1 VTDLKALEVAAAG
14 TSVDLADFLDAV
26 KFNEQG
32 LVPAIAQDS
41 ASGTVLML
49 AWMNRA
55 SIEQTLA
62 TGLVTYFSRSRQSLW
77 QKGET
82 SGNTQRLLSMQFDCD
97 GDAVL
102 MQVDQTG
109 PACHTERPNCF
120 YLNVQGGKWSSIL
133 KGCGAAALT
142 QRKE

>member
-1 VTDLKALEVAAAG
+1 MEQVVTDLKALEVAAAG
-14 TSVDLADFLDAV
+14 TSVDLAEFLDAV
-26 KFNEQG
+26 KFNDHG
-32 LVPAIAQDS
+32 LVPAIAQDR

-49 AWMNRA
+49 AWMNRT

-62 TGLVTYFSRSRQSLW
+62 SGSVTYFSRSRQSLW

-97 GDAVL
+97 GDAIL

-109 PACHTERPNCF
+109 PACHTERANCF
-120 YLNVQGGKWSSIL
+120 YLDVQGRQVVVDS
-133 KGCGAAALT
+133 
-142 QRKE
+142 

>member
-1 VTDLKALEVAAAG
+1 MTDLKALEVAAAG
-14 TSVDLADFLDAV
+14 TSVDLAEFLDAV
-26 KFNEQG
+26 KFNDQG
-32 LVPAIAQDS
+32 LVPAIAQES

-97 GDAVL
+97 GDAIL

-109 PACHTERPNCF
+109 PACPTERPNCF
-120 YLNVQGGKWSSIL
+120 YLNVQGGQVVV
-133 KGCGAAALT
+133 T
-142 QRKE
+142 T

>member
-1 VTDLKALEVAAAG
+1 MTDLKALEVAAAG
-14 TSVDLADFLDAV
+14 TSVDLAEFLDAV

-49 AWMNRA
+49 AWMNRT

-62 TGLVTYFSRSRQSLW
+62 SGSVTYFSRSRQSLW

-97 GDAVL
+97 GDAIL

-109 PACHTERPNCF
+109 PACHTERANCF
-120 YLNVQGGKWSSIL
+120 YLDVQGRQVVVNS
-133 KGCGAAALT
+133 
-142 QRKE
+142 

>member
-1 VTDLKALEVAAAG
+1 MEQVVTDLKALEVAAAG
-14 TSVDLADFLDAV
+14 TSVDLAEFLDAV
-26 KFNEQG
+26 KFNDQG
-32 LVPAIAQDS
+32 LVPAIAQDR

-49 AWMNRA
+49 AWVNRT

-62 TGLVTYFSRSRQSLW
+62 SGSVTYFSRSRQSLW

-97 GDAVL
+97 GDAIL

-109 PACHTERPNCF
+109 PACHTERANCF
-120 YLNVQGGKWSSIL
+120 YLDVQGRQVVVNS
-133 KGCGAAALT
+133 
-142 QRKE
+142 

>member
-1 VTDLKALEVAAAG
+1 MEQVVTDLKALEVATAG
-14 TSVDLADFLDAV
+14 TSVDLAEFLDAV
-26 KFNEQG
+26 KFNDQG
-32 LVPAIAQDS
+32 LVPAIAQDR

-49 AWMNRA
+49 AWMNRT

-62 TGLVTYFSRSRQSLW
+62 SGSVTYFSRSRQSLW

-97 GDAVL
+97 GDAIL

-109 PACHTERPNCF
+109 PACHTERANCF
-120 YLNVQGGKWSSIL
+120 YLDVQGRQVVVNS
-133 KGCGAAALT
+133 
-142 QRKE
+142 

>member
-1 VTDLKALEVAAAG
+1 MTDLKALEVAAAG
-14 TSVDLADFLDAV
+14 TSVDLAEFLDAV
-26 KFNEQG
+26 KFNDQG
-32 LVPAIAQDS
+32 LVPAIAQES

-97 GDAVL
+97 GDAIL

-109 PACHTERPNCF
+109 PACHTERANCF
-120 YLNVQGGKWSSIL
+120 YLDVQGRQVVVNS
-133 KGCGAAALT
+133 
-142 QRKE
+142 

>member
-14 TSVDLADFLDAV
+14 TSVDLAEFLDAV
-26 KFNEQG
+26 KFNDQG
-32 LVPAIAQDS
+32 LVPAIAQES

-97 GDAVL
+97 GDAIL

-120 YLNVQGGKWSSIL
+120 YLNVQGGQVVV
-133 KGCGAAALT
+133 T
-142 QRKE
+142 T

>member
-1 VTDLKALEVAAAG
+1 MTDLKALETSPNG
-14 TSVDLADFLDAV
+14 TRLDLAEFLDVV
-26 KFNEQG
+26 KFNDQG

-41 ASGTVLML
+41 ISGTVLML
-49 AWMNRA
+49 AWMNRDA
-55 SIEQTLA
+55 IDQTLA
-62 TGLVTYFSRSRQSLW
+62 SGLVTYYSRSRQSLW

-97 GDAVL
+97 GDAIL

-120 YLNVQGGKWSSIL
+120 YLNVQGGQVVV
-133 KGCGAAALT
+133 T
-142 QRKE
+142 T

>member
-1 VTDLKALEVAAAG
+1 VTDLKTLEVAAAG
-14 TSVDLADFLDAV
+14 TSVDLAEFLDAV
-26 KFNEQG
+26 KFNDQG
-32 LVPAIAQDS
+32 LVPAIAQES

-97 GDAVL
+97 GDAIL

-120 YLNVQGGKWSSIL
+120 YLNVQGGQVVV
-133 KGCGAAALT
+133 T
-142 QRKE
+142 T

>member
-14 TSVDLADFLDAV
+14 TSVDLAEFLDAV
-26 KFNEQG
+26 KFNDQD

-97 GDAVL
+97 GDAIL

-120 YLNVQGGKWSSIL
+120 YLNVQGGQVV
-133 KGCGAAALT
+133 LT
-142 QRKE
+142 T

>member
-1 VTDLKALEVAAAG
+1 MEQVVTDLEALEVAAAG
-14 TSVDLADFLDAV
+14 TSVDLAEFLDAV
-26 KFNEQG
+26 KFNDQG
-32 LVPAIAQDS
+32 LVPAIAQDR

-49 AWMNRA
+49 AWMNRT

-62 TGLVTYFSRSRQSLW
+62 SGSVTYFSRSRQSLW

-97 GDAVL
+97 GDAIL

-120 YLNVQGGKWSSIL
+120 YLNVQGGQVVVN
-133 KGCGAAALT
+133 T
-142 QRKE
+142 

>member
-1 VTDLKALEVAAAG
+1 MTDLKALEVAAAG
-14 TSVDLADFLDAV
+14 TSVDLAEFLDAV
-26 KFNEQG
+26 KFNDQG
-32 LVPAIAQDS
+32 LVPAIAQES

-120 YLNVQGGKWSSIL
+120 YLNVQGGQVVV
-133 KGCGAAALT
+133 T
-142 QRKE
+142 T

>member
-1 VTDLKALEVAAAG
+1 MTDLKALEVAAAG
-14 TSVDLADFLDAV
+14 TSVDLAEFLDAV
-26 KFNEQG
+26 KFNDQG
-32 LVPAIAQDS
+32 LVPAIAQES

-77 QKGET
+77 QKGAT
-82 SGNTQRLLSMQFDCD
+82 SGNTQRLLSMRFDCD
-97 GDAVL
+97 GDAIL

-120 YLNVQGGKWSSIL
+120 YLNVQGRQVVV
-133 KGCGAAALT
+133 T
-142 QRKE
+142 T

>member
-1 VTDLKALEVAAAG
+1 MTDLKALEVAAAG
-14 TSVDLADFLDAV
+14 TSVDLAEFLDAV
-26 KFNEQG
+26 EFNDQG

-82 SGNTQRLLSMQFDCD
+82 SGNTQRLVSMQFDCD
-97 GDAVL
+97 ADAIL

-109 PACHTERPNCF
+109 PACHTNRPNCF
-120 YLNVQGGKWSSIL
+120 YLRIEDGEVVVH
-133 KGCGAAALT
+133 A
-142 QRKE
+142 